1 MTVEPLIESTLEC
14 PYCGEPVTLIVD
26 ATLPRHEYVED
37 CEVCCKPMVIV
48 VEPGDDGRPRVSAR
62 DENEA

>member
-1 MTVEPLIESTLEC
+1 MEAIFEKKLEC
-14 PYCGEPVTLIVD
+14 PYCGEPVTVVVD
-26 ATLPRHEYVED
+26 GSVSRQEYVED

-48 VEPGDDGRPRVSAR
+48 VEVDPDGRPLVSAR

>member
-1 MTVEPLIESTLEC
+1 MEAIFEKALDC
-14 PYCGEPVTLIVD
+14 PYCGEPVTVVVEGSVS
-26 ATLPRHEYVED
+26 RQEYVED

-48 VEPGDDGRPRVSAR
+48 VEVGDDGSPVVSAR

>member
-1 MTVEPLIESTLEC
+1 METIFEQALVC
-14 PYCGEPVTLIVD
+14 PYCGEPVTVIVD
-26 ATLPRHEYVED
+26 GSGPRQEYVED

-48 VEPGDDGRPRVSAR
+48 VEIEHDGSRRVRVR